1 MAPSHTF
8 HHIQVT
14 EPTPPVTMQERVY
27 APYPPAPSSTN
38 FSILAIAI
46 IGIVAT
52 AFLLVSYYVFVI
64 KCCLN
69 WHHFGHRLRAFRNL
83 RDFRSDP
90 QNHHRPMVYAPENQ
104 GLEEHIIQSIPIFR
118 FKRKDCFL
126 CEDAYE
132 CSVCLNEFE
141 EGQKLRILPKC
152 GHAFHIDCIDT
163 WLQAHSNCPLCRAC
177 ISSQVLAHQYM
188 IDLEEAHRETC
199 QSFHSGAENDH
210 SRENVHSSQRLEESL
225 GLTDSGGES
234 ATVEGGSRAIP
245 KKAVESGFLEVKFMG
260 RKSAG
265 QGKKLGQH
273 QHHLSSAG
281 DECILVRESDQQFCV
296 EPIRRSFS
304 MDFDAD
310 RHLYISLTDILAQN
324 PHLREVSNSTGE
336 GCSSSSSSR
345 GRRTFFPFG
354 HGRGIPRNAILP
366 IKVEAGIS

>member
-1 MAPSHTF
+1 MGFSLEVYR
-8 HHIQVT
+8 IQVR
-14 EPTPPVTMQERVY
+14 EPTPPVAMQEGVY

-69 WHHFGHRLRAFRNL
+69 WHHFGHRLRAFRSL
-83 RDFRSDP
+83 RDFRPSDP
-90 QNHHRPMVYAPENQ
+90 GNRRRPSMVYAPENQ

-126 CEDAYE
+126 CEDSYE

-177 ISSQVLAHQYM
+177 ISNQVLTHQYM
-188 IDLEEAHRETC
+188 MDLEDPHPETC
-199 QSFHSGAENDH
+199 RSFHSGSPNGH
-210 SRENVHSSQRLEESL
+210 SRENVRSSSSRLAEN
-225 GLTDSGGES
+225 GGDSAAVE
-234 ATVEGGSRAIP
+234 EGGR
-245 KKAVESGFLEVKFMG
+245 KAVESGFFEVRLTG
-260 RKSAG
+260 AEP
-265 QGKKLGQH
+265 GKRLRQH

-281 DECILVRESDQQFCV
+281 DECINVRERDEQFCV

-310 RHLYISLTDILAQN
+310 RHLYISLADIFAQN
-324 PHLREVSNSTGE
+324 PHLRDVTGNTGE
-336 GCSSSSSSR
+336 GCSSSSR

-354 HGRGIPRNAILP
+354 HGRGIPRNAVLP
-366 IKVEAGIS
+366 IKVEGGTS